1 MYTRNG
7 HDWVSRYPTIVRA
20 IQRLKAD
27 TALLDG
33 EVVVCDERGVAD
45 FDRLH
50 SRCYDREAT
59 MCAFDLLELNG
70 EEVGHLAFEERKKKL
85 TKLLR
90 KPPIGIML
98 NEHTDDD
105 GELIFKHACKMGL
118 EGIVSKRRD
127 LPYRSGRVKH
137 WIKVKNPNG
146 PAMQRA
152 KDGTF

>member
-1 MYTRNG
+1 M
-7 HDWVSRYPTIVRA
+7 
-20 IQRLKAD
+20 
-27 TALLDG
+27 TALIDG
-33 EVVVCDERGVAD
+33 EVVVCDERGIAD

-70 EEVGHLAFEERKKKL
+70 EEVGLRPLEERKRRLAALLKKA
-85 TKLLR
+85 
-90 KPPIGIML
+90 PYGIAI
-98 NEHTDDD
+98 NDHTADD
-105 GELIFKHACKMGL
+105 GDAIFRAACKMGL

-127 LPYRSGRVKH
+127 LPYRSGRAKS
-137 WIKVKNPNG
+137 WIKVKNPTG